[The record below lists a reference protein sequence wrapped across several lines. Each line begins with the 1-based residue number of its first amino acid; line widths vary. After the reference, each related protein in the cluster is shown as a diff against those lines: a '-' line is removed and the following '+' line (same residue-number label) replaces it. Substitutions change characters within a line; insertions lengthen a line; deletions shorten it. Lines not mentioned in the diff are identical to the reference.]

1 MLSLHTA
8 AIGEEMGRNMLT
20 IDTDPQGTLT
30 MWKKR
35 SQEASLPGP
44 MVEMMPSRQ
53 LLEELPELR
62 RKHDCIVVDTPP
74 LATIE
79 LFRII
84 KDADYALVPITPG
97 GFELDALQSLLAI
110 VPLDRT
116 RIILNRATSSN
127 ATTTTRRALNKLSL
141 PVSVVRDYA
150 AFRSVSLYGGTV
162 LSKFSTGN
170 AALDIRRLG
179 RELWS

>member
-1 MLSLHTA
+1 MSKAKGKVVCVCNHKGDVGKTMLSV
-8 AIGEEMGRNMLT
+8 
-20 IDTDPQGTLT
+20 P
-30 MWKKR
+30 K
-35 SQEASLPGP
+35 
-44 MVEMMPSRQ
+44 VEMIPSRQ

-62 RKHDCIVVDTPP
+62 RKHDCIVIDTPP
-74 LATIE
+74 LATID

-141 PVSVVRDYA
+141 P
-150 AFRSVSLYGGTV
+150 
-162 LSKFSTGN
+162 
-170 AALDIRRLG
+170 
-179 RELWS
+179 